1 MLIIY
6 IEKLVTVENDKIEKV
21 IEYFG
26 EKFRAQET
34 FIMQRNL
41 FSSSL

>member
-1 MLIIY
+1 
-6 IEKLVTVENDKIEKV
+6 LVTENNKIEKV

-26 EKFRAQET
+26 EKFRAQEM
-34 FIMQRNL
+34 FIVQQNL

>member
-6 IEKLVTVENDKIEKV
+6 IGKLVAVENGKIEKV

-26 EKFRAQET
+26 EKFRTQET
-34 FIMQRNL
+34 FIKQRNL